1 MFLDLNNPEQ
11 AHIDQRLR
19 SDIIVWLNS
28 VRPNGSPHSVA
39 VWFGWDGES
48 VLIFSKPNNQKL
60 RNIAR
65 NPNVIL
71 ALDDT
76 KDGED
81 VIAIEGTAELLP
93 QKTLE
98 LMDQSYIDKYAS
110 RMKNIG
116 WAVAESMA
124 AEYSE
129 VIRITPKKFIS

>member
-11 AHIDQRLR
+11 AHADQRLR

-28 VRPNGSPHSVA
+28 VRPDGRPHSVA

-48 VLIFSKPNNQKL
+48 FLIFSKPNNQKL
-60 RNIAR
+60 RNIAHNSR
-65 NPNVIL
+65 VVL

-81 VIAIEGTAELLP
+81 VIAIEGIAELLP
-93 QKTLE
+93 QKTIDI
-98 LMDQSYIDKYAS
+98 MDQSYIEKYAD
-110 RMKNIG
+110 RMKAIG
-116 WAVAESMA
+116 WAVSESMA

-129 VIRITPKKFIS
+129 PIRITPKRFIR

>member
-39 VWFGWDGES
+39 VWFGWDGETF
-48 VLIFSKPNNQKL
+48 LIFSKPNNQKL
-60 RNIAR
+60 RNIAH
-65 NPNVIL
+65 NPRVVL

-81 VIAIEGTAELLP
+81 VIAIEGTAKLLP

-98 LMDQSYIDKYAS
+98 LMDQSYIDKYAA

-116 WAVAESMA
+116 WAVAEAMA

-129 VIRITPKKFIS
+129 VIRITPVKFIS